1 MTIASAQVTVAATAT
16 IVVAT
21 VNAPTLV
28 SVHVPTGG
36 ATVFVGPI
44 GVATGTGLHIPAA
57 TTRDV
62 QLWPG
67 DALYGIVASSTQAV
81 SVLRSSPG

>member
-28 SVHVPTGG
+28 NVHVPTGG

-44 GVATGTGLHIPAA
+44 GVATGTGLLVPAG